1 MYDIDAWIFSVVFGN
16 VPAGQ
21 PEKATTTPNDHCSRF
36 LHKADLQKEVARRVI
51 LGATL
56 DEPAKI
62 VKNDTK
68 HFRKDVMKKAPL
80 LFWRD
85 GTPHPKCRIRGPVV
99 S

>member
-16 VPAGQ
+16 VPAGATRESYYYPLMIIARVFCTKLFSKKKW
-21 PEKATTTPNDHCSRF
+21 PEVWMVVT
-36 LHKADLQKEVARRVI
+36 RVI

-68 HFRKDVMKKAPL
+68 HFRKDVMKKAHL
-80 LFWRD
+80 LF
-85 GTPHPKCRIRGPVV
+85 
-99 S
+99 